1 MNILR
6 NTELYIFNSVTLTST
21 FQTCSLFKEILW
33 TKTLRTA
40 DLNYCEPCESC
51 KTWLQDFQPAIGRS
65 IKQWPLIDMIF
76 QSRASVFSF
85 LNFFS
90 KYWPAFKRV
99 GRHFLALTLP
109 SIYFLNW
116 RKDLSSLNLSF
127 LLKNRIQRPL
137 TPFPSAHGIIA
148 SN

>member
-6 NTELYIFNSVTLTST
+6 NFEFYIFNSITLTST
-21 FQTCSLFKEILW
+21 FQICSLFKEILW

-40 DLNYCEPCESC
+40 DLNCCEPC
-51 KTWLQDFQPAIGRS
+51 KPWLQDFQLAIGRS
-65 IKQWPLIDMIF
+65 IKQWPLIEMVF

-85 LNFFS
+85 FEFFS

-109 SIYFLNW
+109 STYFLNW
-116 RKDLSSLNLSF
+116 RKYLSSLNLSF
-127 LLKNRIQRPL
+127 LLKNWIQRPL
-137 TPFPSAHGIIA
+137 TPFPSAHEIIP